1 MKIRIVKAASG
12 AFTSPKPTKKE
23 LQAKDNLYGKDKA
36 YWRAAYVDL
45 NKALEDRGMKTIDPD
60 KMTVSQYQDI
70 LAKNF
75 PDTLLSQIKSGEM
88 PLTEKHRKLL
98 GTSVTTYDQLTPA
111 QQRKIKD
118 ETLLSGFTDQ
128 KQGFR
133 TANLDADGNPIDI
146 PDYDA
151 NAFTQPTDAEKAEW
165 SATEGNKYGFKD
177 NGAKKKPYQ
186 KEQMPFYQTIPELMG
201 FASSLNT
208 YNYQTPDYQH
218 WEMTPNKLNVQ
229 PQIQSIDS
237 SLNAVTNTTTGS
249 PQLDYARKMGAFTQA
264 TNAKQ
269 QVYGNKQNYD
279 AEKEFQASQFNNTAR
294 TQERNLDINAQNQ
307 IYNEFMPLAKD
318 AAAGER
324 IAAISSL
331 TTKYAKHAANEN
343 KKKLWLD
350 NFYKNV
356 QVNPDGTIEAVG
368 THDFSEEFQAIS
380 PKKISIKNPMTGEKI
395 DVIPPMT
402 NPDKVGPITGY
413 KIPGTGTTPRINNPK
428 RPFSIIQDVP
438 VEEEATNI
446 FGVPNILPSSIRK
459 NRNSR

>member
-1 MKIRIVKAASG
+1 MKIRIVKAANG
-12 AFTSPKPTKKE
+12 AKTGPKPKYKNLKPHPGDKTEKWNASSLSEEEIRSAAEE
-23 LQAKDNLYGKDKA
+23 LGYNGPDNVRSFQQ
-36 YWRAAYVDL
+36 W
-45 NKALEDRGMKTIDPD
+45 
-60 KMTVSQYQDI
+60 I
-70 LAKNF
+70 LANKDIPEIRAKIDAAHEKYGMPNAGRKDDGYLGIRWNF
-75 PDTLLSQIKSGEM
+75 LKPGKE
-88 PLTEKHRKLL
+88 
-98 GTSVTTYDQLTPA
+98 
-111 QQRKIKD
+111 
-118 ETLLSGFTDQ
+118 
-128 KQGFR
+128 
-133 TANLDADGNPIDI
+133 ADPVDM
-146 PDYDA
+146 PDYDP
-151 NAFTQPTDAEKAEW
+151 NAFVPPTTKEKAEYVGQ
-165 SATEGNKYGFKD
+165 EGNKYSFKD

-237 SLNAVTNTTTGS
+237 SLNAITNTTTGS

-279 AEKEFQASQFNNTAR
+279 AEKEFQAKQFNNTAR
-294 TQERNLDINAQNQ
+294 TQEQNLDVNAQNQ

-331 TTKYAKHAANEN
+331 TTKYAKHAVNEE
-343 KKKLWLD
+343 KKKLWLN
-350 NFYKNV
+350 NFYNNV
-356 QVNPDGTIEAVG
+356 QVNPDGTIETVG
-368 THDFSEEFQAIS
+368 THDFSEDFQPVT
-380 PKKISIKNPMTGEKI
+380 PKKAAIKNPMTGEKI
-395 DVIPPMT
+395 DVIPPIT

-413 KIPGTGTTPRINNPK
+413 KNPGTGTTPRINTPK

-446 FGVPNILPSSIRK
+446 FGIPNILPSSIRK